1 VKDNARGSV
10 AENGPSAPGDIPI
23 DRSQI
28 GSTYTLSKFFEPG
41 MVKCITEMQD
51 FGIGE
56 NASRM
61 KQVAFHLSDI
71 VDNVLPIVG

>member
-1 VKDNARGSV
+1 MKDNACGSV
-10 AENGPSAPGDIPI
+10 AQKGPSAPEDIPI
-23 DRSQI
+23 DRSRI

-51 FGIGE
+51 LGIGE

-71 VDNVLPIVG
+71 AVNVWPIVG